1 MRNFTKIID
10 EKIYITEKIA
20 LRKLPEDCYKND
32 LSFEEM
38 EKKMKEIKILKKNED
53 SIINKGKKITNN
65 KEISIFVKIFAYII
79 ILIQN
84 EQEEYNII
92 NRKDVNFNKFIIDD
106 FLIYIEERESIET
119 KNVKFAKKI
128 NKIQSVIKLEKE
140 EVKKE
145 DDINKYH
152 FELKKYYQCSFQKW
166 PPFFIKNLM
175 EKEIKLGF
183 CKNAYTKIKFSN
195 DSHQNYFYFNKP
207 KIEKIYNLDIIL
219 TCNKHSD
226 QKKYDFSCKQCL
238 DHFYYFYNTYIIV
251 YDLLV
256 KYLYLPYKLSY
267 IEKQHYV
274 AFYIYKIL
282 PCWGNKSKINNS
294 TIFDFKIEELKSKL
308 QGIYDIEKID
318 LSFDFLKR
326 LEEISSQENSIN
338 QKKKND
344 PKDKFS
350 LKKLYTKFVVWNTV
364 YLILLKKF
372 PHFTKELK
380 KKSLTNELINK
391 YKQKYGKDTFFEKFF
406 LEINNISN
414 DDNKMNKNKIKIGEL
429 NHKLRNYLTKYNLK
443 IENFSFYNKSFYEV
457 DDKFLIDNENNINI
471 IEETIP
477 HFVYFKTKVPYI
489 KDEFRLLMDLWNSFD
504 KNTDQFY
511 IFFGYNKLLI
521 Y

>member
-32 LSFEEM
+32 LSYEEM

-166 PPFFIKNLM
+166 SPFLKKNLM

-226 QKKYDFSCKQCL
+226 KKKYDLTCKQCL

-256 KYLYLPYKLSY
+256 KYLYLPYKLSG
-267 IEKQHYV
+267 IEKEHYI
-274 AFYIYKIL
+274 AFYVDKFQCL
-282 PCWGNKSKINNS
+282 ENLSKINNS
-294 TIFDFKIEELKSKL
+294 IIFAFKIEELKSNL
-308 QGIYDIEKID
+308 QGIYDKEKID
-318 LSFDFLKR
+318 ISFDFLNC
-326 LEEISSQENSIN
+326 LEKSSS

-344 PKDKFS
+344 PNDKFS
-350 LKKLYTKFVVWNTV
+350 LKKLCSKFVVWNTV

-372 PHFTKELK
+372 PHFTRELK
-380 KKSLTNELINK
+380 KNSLTNELINK
-391 YKQKYGKDTFFEKFF
+391 YKQKFGKDAFFEEFF
-406 LEINNISN
+406 LEINNIST
-414 DDNKMNKNKIKIGEL
+414 DDNKMDKNTIHIEEL
-429 NHKLRNYLTKYNLK
+429 NHKLRYYLTKSNLK
-443 IENFSFYNKSFYEV
+443 IENFTFYHKSFYEIE
-457 DDKFLIDNENNINI
+457 DKFLIDNENNINI

-489 KDEFRLLMDLWNSFD
+489 KHEFTLLMDLWNSFD
-504 KNTDQFY
+504 KNTDQFF

>member
-1 MRNFTKIID
+1 MRDFTKMIE
-10 EKIYITEKIA
+10 EKIYQTEKIA
-20 LRKLPEDCYKND
+20 LRKLPEDCYNDD
-32 LSFEEM
+32 LSYEEM
-38 EKKMKEIKILKKNED
+38 EKKIKEFKILKKNED
-53 SIINKGKKITNN
+53 SIINKEKEKLITNN

-79 ILIQN
+79 NLIQQ
-84 EQEEYNII
+84 EQKEYNI
-92 NRKDVNFNKFIIDD
+92 RKGKDANFNKFVIDD
-106 FLIYIEERESIET
+106 FLIYMEDGESIES
-119 KNVKFAKKI
+119 KNLKFAQKFDKKTD
-128 NKIQSVIKLEKE
+128 KIQSVNKFEKQQEVIGE
-140 EVKKE
+140 E
-145 DDINKYH
+145 DTNKYH
-152 FELKKYYQCSFQKW
+152 FELKKHYQCSFQKW
-166 PPFFIKNLM
+166 SPFLLKNLM
-175 EKEIKLGF
+175 EKEKKLGF
-183 CKNAYTKIKFSN
+183 NKNATTKLTSSK
-195 DSHQNYFYFNKP
+195 DSHHKYFYFNKP
-207 KIEKIYNLDIIL
+207 KIEKMYNLDIIL

-256 KYLYLPYKLSY
+256 KYLYLPYKLSN
-267 IEKQHYV
+267 IEKEHYI
-274 AFYIYKIL
+274 AFYADKFQCL
-282 PCWGNKSKINNS
+282 ENLSKINNS
-294 TIFDFKIEELKSKL
+294 IIFDFKIEELKSNL

-318 LSFDFLKR
+318 ISIDFLNR
-326 LEEISSQENSIN
+326 LEKSSSHD
-338 QKKKND
+338 KKND
-344 PKDKFS
+344 PNEKFS
-350 LKKLYTKFVVWNTV
+350 LKKLYSKFVVWNTV

-372 PHFTKELK
+372 PHFTRELK
-380 KKSLTNELINK
+380 KNSLTNELINK
-391 YKQKYGKDTFFEKFF
+391 YKQKLGKDAFFEKFF